1 MSMKLVETL
10 GPNER
15 IVSMIEF
22 KDMVLVATEKSVY
35 RLIKD
40 EFHVIK
46 FVLEEEEINDG

>member
-1 MSMKLVETL
+1 MTKQVETL

-22 KDMVLVATEKSVY
+22 KGMVLVATEKSIY

-40 EFHVIK
+40 EFYIIK
-46 FVLEEEEINDG
+46 FVLEEEQNNA